1 MRKFE
6 HLVHQHRGWP
16 DDKLEAALTA
26 LGSDGWSVVA
36 AYAVP
41 EGATI
46 LMTHC
51 YVMQREIEQ
60 DGISGLAVT
69 VAPGAELLRTVDEA
83 KAAAAKSKG
92 KGR

>member
-1 MRKFE
+1 MKKFE

-16 DDKLEAALTA
+16 DDKLEAELTA
-26 LGSDGWSVVA
+26 LGSDGWAVVA

-46 LMTHC
+46 LRTHC
-51 YVMQREIEQ
+51 YVMQREIVEEGEA
-60 DGISGLAVT
+60 DISVT
-69 VAPGAELLRTVDEA
+69 VAPGVELLRIVDEA
-83 KAAAAKSKG
+83 KAAVAKSKG